1 MLLCAARK
9 AAGHLTVNSR
19 LERGKN
25 VTPLQN
31 WSPHIVVK
39 RVFLQNSNAKETHQ
53 SNLIVVTGLV
63 ANIQTEMRIFTKKK
77 EDDKKRKKRRNLFPA
92 LAVNRQIAILEI

>member
-63 ANIQTEMRIFTKKK
+63 ANIQTEMRIFKKK
-77 EDDKKRKKRRNLFPA
+77 KDKKIKKRMNLFPA